1 MGYLALTVKESTIV
15 FIIHAGYMANAT
27 IQLMGLPA
35 YVKMGGWGKIVLRW
49 TIAMVGRV
57 DNMGDVKTT
66 SITLLAYATKVSLGS
81 SAIKLITVFRIRAET
96 MELAYQILVVIY
108 AIAQRFG
115 QDKTVV
121 IEMSVS

>member
-1 MGYLALTVKESTIV
+1 
-15 FIIHAGYMANAT
+15 
-27 IQLMGLPA
+27 
-35 YVKMGGWGKIVLRW
+35 
-49 TIAMVGRV
+49 MVGRV

-66 SITLLAYATKVSLGS
+66 SITLLAYATKVSLGTN
-81 SAIKLITVFRIRAET
+81 AIKLITVFRIRAET
-96 MELAYQILVVIY
+96 MELAYQILAVIY